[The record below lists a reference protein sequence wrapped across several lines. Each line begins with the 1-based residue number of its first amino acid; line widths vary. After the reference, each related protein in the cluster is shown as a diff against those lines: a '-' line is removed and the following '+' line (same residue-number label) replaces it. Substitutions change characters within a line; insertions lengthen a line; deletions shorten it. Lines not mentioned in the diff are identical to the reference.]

1 MRLVS
6 LPSTLLLAA
15 NAAATYDA
23 LFHFGTTAQV
33 ETRSIDQIYKAAL
46 KEGGVVTTWFGGD
59 EKNQEDAVKKA
70 FETAFPVM
78 KLNLTVDLSKYV
90 DGNIDQQLANNNV
103 YVDTVAL

>member
-23 LFHFGTTAQV
+23 LFHFGPTAEV

-46 KEGGVVTTWFGGD
+46 EEGGVVTTWFGGD

-70 FETAFPVM
+70 FETAFPVI
-78 KLNLTVDLSKYV
+78 KLNLTVDLSKYL